1 MLVMTLMY
9 SLLAIIIFICK
20 SIFLRNKKQILI
32 SLSILLLEILLIFI
46 FVYFLLP
53 SRNLLSLLLGN
64 AIFGGI
70 FLILNLFIGNFD
82 DDIRRGKLWVNKSF
96 SIGLSVVMVILLIA
110 VGGELHSILSVKP
123 TYNSISVKK
132 VSSKQA
138 PTFKRGETPVA
149 LAPKTVLNRV
159 RKAVSDLPNSQ
170 YYKIAGTVQA
180 QYIHGKAVYIVPVEY
195 QGFFAMM
202 KAKNIPGY
210 FMIDA
215 TSQNATP
222 KFIKKPYKYTTS
234 AYFKRDAE
242 RQLYRNNPQWL
253 KLGDGGA
260 QLEIDN
266 NGNPYWVETVYKSE
280 FLSHRINYKK
290 LRVIVMDAITG
301 KTKTYKLSNL
311 PKFIDEGITSDV
323 AAEINSNYGSYKHGF
338 WNRFLGKT
346 DMEEPTNNGPED
358 GVTSIFNENGTI
370 SYFTDFTNPNTKSDS
385 ALGYSMINARTGE
398 LTYYKANGIMDSSGA
413 KSNANQNYKA
423 QQWTAN
429 MPILYNVDGRP
440 TWIMT
445 ILDKT
450 HAIRGYYYLDAEDQS
465 IYGTGT
471 SPISALDDFRQALV
485 NSGAKASN
493 TPNSNLK
500 QITGTVDR
508 VAIVSNKNKVMFT
521 LKDSQVVYTI
531 DTNDFAKANL
541 LRSGDNISFKANIV
555 NGQSIGNITKFT
567 NHNLK

>member
-9 SLLAIIIFICK
+9 SLLAIIIFVCK
-20 SIFLRNKKQILI
+20 SIFLRNKKQTLI

-96 SIGLSVVMVILLIA
+96 SIGLSVVMITLLIA

-215 TSQNATP
+215 TSQNAKTVQ
-222 KFIKKPYKYTTS
+222 IYYKCL
-234 AYFKRDAE
+234 FQKRC
-242 RQLYRNNPQWL
+242 R
-253 KLGDGGA
+253 
-260 QLEIDN
+260 
-266 NGNPYWVETVYKSE
+266 
-280 FLSHRINYKK
+280 
-290 LRVIVMDAITG
+290 
-301 KTKTYKLSNL
+301 KT
-311 PKFIDEGITSDV
+311 
-323 AAEINSNYGSYKHGF
+323 
-338 WNRFLGKT
+338 
-346 DMEEPTNNGPED
+346 
-358 GVTSIFNENGTI
+358 TI
-370 SYFTDFTNPNTKSDS
+370 SK
-385 ALGYSMINARTGE
+385 
-398 LTYYKANGIMDSSGA
+398 
-413 KSNANQNYKA
+413 
-423 QQWTAN
+423 
-429 MPILYNVDGRP
+429 
-440 TWIMT
+440 
-445 ILDKT
+445 
-450 HAIRGYYYLDAEDQS
+450 
-465 IYGTGT
+465 
-471 SPISALDDFRQALV
+471 
-485 NSGAKASN
+485 
-493 TPNSNLK
+493 
-500 QITGTVDR
+500 
-508 VAIVSNKNKVMFT
+508 
-521 LKDSQVVYTI
+521 
-531 DTNDFAKANL
+531 
-541 LRSGDNISFKANIV
+541 
-555 NGQSIGNITKFT
+555 
-567 NHNLK
+567 